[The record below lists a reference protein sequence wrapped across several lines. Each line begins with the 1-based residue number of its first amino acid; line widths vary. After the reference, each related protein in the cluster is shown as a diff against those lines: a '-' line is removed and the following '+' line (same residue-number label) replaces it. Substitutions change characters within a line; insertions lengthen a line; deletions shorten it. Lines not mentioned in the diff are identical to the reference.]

1 MTELDEMLMKMR
13 PEIFE
18 DNSQAS
24 SEHSP
29 DDDPLL
35 DNYFQSGEYPTDII
49 HQENVPVELAR
60 AVLSPSDFDADC
72 RYQLVTMTD
81 KTLLLKIN
89 EYAKVDSDNP
99 VDQRITEFVLNTDD
113 EVQTYDSMV
122 KDILLPRHEVHS
134 DMIPDRVEYKTT
146 GPDRWVVVLGV
157 TFFLLLAAGMGVW
170 WLLLNVLS

>member
-1 MTELDEMLMKMR
+1 MTELDEILMNMR

-18 DNSQAS
+18 DSNQAV
-24 SEHSP
+24 SEPSP
-29 DDDPLL
+29 GNDPLV
-35 DNYFQSGEYPTDII
+35 DNYFQSGEYPCDII

-60 AVLSPSDFDADC
+60 AVLSPSEFDADC

-89 EYAKVDSDNP
+89 EYAEVDSDNP

-146 GPDRWVVVLGV
+146 GPARWSVVFGV
-157 TFFLLLAAGMGVW
+157 AFILLLIVGIGVW